1 MKMIIIFILSLLF
14 LTACSS
20 DDIVRQENNEL
31 LSIFRNIVKEM
42 RALPKENTK
51 ATEIK
56 KTSLWLSKFN
66 QPIILVS
73 SLDKTNEATLVA
85 LGNNE
90 EKLTWVS
97 ADGISVSY
105 DNGVLIATRGYSQDL
120 LSLRYKN
127 PAYLFSASKIEYDK
141 VHRYLSG
148 ENKYY
153 DIHFKCMGVKEFSK
167 PTQIL
172 EYNLSVDTFVE
183 KCEHSSYNYVNE
195 YDLLAGTT
203 IVIRSKQWISPA
215 NKSFL
220 TYNYYAFQKF

>member
-1 MKMIIIFILSLLF
+1 MKIITAFISLLLF

-20 DDIVRQENNEL
+20 DDIVRQEKNDL
-31 LSIFRNIVKEM
+31 LGIFRNIAKEM
-42 RALPKENTK
+42 YSRPKETAK
-51 ATEIK
+51 AEEIK
-56 KTSLWLSKFN
+56 KTNLWLSKFN

-105 DNGVLIATRGYSQDL
+105 DNGILIATRGYSQDL
-120 LSLRYKN
+120 LSLKYKN
-127 PAYLFSASKIEYDK
+127 PANLFSATEIKYDK
-141 VHRYLSG
+141 VHRYING

-153 DIHFKCMGVKEFSK
+153 DIHFKCKGIKKFSK

-183 KCEHSSYNYVNE
+183 KCAHSSYNYVNT

-203 IVIRSKQWISPA
+203 IVLRSKQWISPA

>member
-1 MKMIIIFILSLLF
+1 MKMIIKFISSLLF

-20 DDIVRQENNEL
+20 DDIVKQESDEL
-31 LSIFRNIVKEM
+31 FGIFRNVAQEIRSRPIET
-42 RALPKENTK
+42 NK
-51 ATEIK
+51 AREIK

-120 LSLRYKN
+120 LSLKYKN
-127 PAYLFSASKIEYDK
+127 PADLFSVSEIEYDK

-148 ENKYY
+148 ENTYY
-153 DIHFKCMGVKEFSK
+153 DIHFKCRGIKEFSK

-172 EYNLSVDTFVE
+172 EYNLSLDTFVE

-215 NKSFL
+215 NESFL